1 MPDCIVLT
9 FRIWS
14 AGLEILPSKVLR
26 NLRPHYKFQSQ
37 NFSNKPAPAK
47 PNAGRPLS
55 SVSVM
60 MHC

>member
-1 MPDCIVLT
+1 MRDCIVRT

-37 NFSNKPAPAK
+37 NFSNKPPAK
-47 PNAGRPLS
+47 PNARRPVS